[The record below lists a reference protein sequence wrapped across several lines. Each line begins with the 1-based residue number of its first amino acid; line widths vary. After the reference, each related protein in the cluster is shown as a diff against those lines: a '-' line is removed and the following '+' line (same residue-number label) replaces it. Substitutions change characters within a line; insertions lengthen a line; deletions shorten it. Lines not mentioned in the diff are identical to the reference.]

1 MNARAY
7 FKVFNI
13 GLQNTLVY
21 RWNFFIRLLMSFLP
35 LLGLVYFWRAIYAGR
50 DGELINGYSY
60 GDMIFYFMLVNLV
73 QALTMPLD
81 DEWQIATDIRDGQLN
96 QFLLKPLD
104 YFGYRVLLFV
114 SNRAVYTVVAAI
126 PTLVL
131 FIYFRGYV
139 SLPEHGV
146 TWVFTIAA
154 LVLTA
159 ILQFLITYAIAMFAF
174 WILEVS
180 TLVFIYFA
188 FEYIFAGHLFPL
200 DIMPQWMYAVVKWTP
215 FPYQLFF
222 PISIFKERLETVQMI
237 EGFGIQILWILL
249 IGMLVRFLWTR
260 GLKKYT
266 AVGG

>member
-1 MNARAY
+1 MNAQAHL
-7 FKVFNI
+7 KVFNI
-13 GLQNTLVY
+13 GIQNTLVY

-35 LLGLVYFWRAIYAGR
+35 LLGLVYFWRAIYTARG
-50 DGELINGYSY
+50 DALINGYSY

-96 QFLLKPLD
+96 QFLLKPID
-104 YFGYRVLLFV
+104 YFTYRVLLFM
-114 SNRAVYTVVAAI
+114 SNRLVYTVIAI
-126 PTLVL
+126 LPTLAL
-131 FIYFRGYV
+131 FIYFREYV
-139 SLPEHGV
+139 SFPEHV
-146 TWVFTIAA
+146 LTWVLTIAA
-154 LVLTA
+154 LLLTA

-200 DIMPQWMYAVVKWTP
+200 DIMPPWMYALVKWTP

-222 PISIFKERLETVQMI
+222 PISIFKERVETAQMI

-249 IGMLVRFLWTR
+249 MAVLVRFLWTR